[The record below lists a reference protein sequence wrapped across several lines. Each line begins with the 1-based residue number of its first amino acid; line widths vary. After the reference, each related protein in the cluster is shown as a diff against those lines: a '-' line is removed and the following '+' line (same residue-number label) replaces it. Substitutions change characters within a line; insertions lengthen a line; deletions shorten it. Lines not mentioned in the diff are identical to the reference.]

1 MNDSKSNIQHNNVA
15 ATLLVQTVSS
25 KINNN
30 NNHNS
35 IVMLGAATSS
45 AGRAATMKAV
55 TATDTFDTNK
65 TELKKKRTQHL
76 LPTIRFE
83 LKLEEPSSEQFCE
96 FNYNK
101 LVVKTLKIIK
111 KKSRSNKTAVSEA
124 GSMEKNFQIIN
135 KSNLGILEDEFKL
148 EKCKI
153 NELLSTFRKKVV
165 LSKEEE
171 SNENN
176 LQHLDAET
184 MDNNDVSAANE
195 PSDRD
200 EANTDSDNNSGDVK
214 PSKSKKKSSQY
225 DFENNKYKL
234 KDFNYLG
241 ELLIENIKNIRIIT
255 LILN

>member
-1 MNDSKSNIQHNNVA
+1 
-15 ATLLVQTVSS
+15 
-25 KINNN
+25 
-30 NNHNS
+30 
-35 IVMLGAATSS
+35 MLGAATSGT
-45 AGRAATMKAV
+45 GRTTTMTKTV
-55 TATDTFDTNK
+55 TAIDTFDNK

-111 KKSRSNKTAVSEA
+111 KKSKSNKPVGET
-124 GSMEKNFQIIN
+124 GPMDTNFQIIN

-148 EKCKI
+148 EKSKI

-176 LQHLDAET
+176 LQRMDAET

-200 EANTDSDNNSGDVK
+200 EANTDSDNNSGDAK
-214 PSKSKKKSSQY
+214 PSKSKKKSNQY

-241 ELLIENIKNIRIIT
+241 ELVIELVTQLCLKELT
-255 LILN
+255 FIL